1 MICAS
6 KEIKAGT
13 GGIVTYQADPLVP
26 FNSALGLRMRHW
38 LGLTSWSLG
47 QEV

>member
-6 KEIKAGT
+6 KENKAGT
-13 GGIVTYQADPLVP
+13 GSNVTYQADPLVP
-26 FNSALGLRMRHW
+26 FDSALGLCMRHW

-47 QEV
+47 QVV